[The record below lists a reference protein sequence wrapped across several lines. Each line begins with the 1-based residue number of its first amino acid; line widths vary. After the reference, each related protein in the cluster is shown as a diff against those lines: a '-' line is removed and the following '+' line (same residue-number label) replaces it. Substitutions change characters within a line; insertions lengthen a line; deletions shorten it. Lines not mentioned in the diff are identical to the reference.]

1 MMKQQLAYIMLLV
14 VAMMGCTT
22 EGERARMRS
31 DLDSINSRNRNDQP
45 FTVQDVAPYVRFFDD
60 HGTPNDRLLAHY
72 LLGRAYYEHGEAPMA
87 LECYHDA
94 VECADTTSAD
104 CDYAQ
109 LARVYG
115 QMAEIFYYQG
125 LYRQQL
131 ELDKQSVKYAWL
143 GRDTLLALCNYEQES
158 FAYKS
163 LGMPDSAILVIK
175 NVVLRYDEYGYPNH
189 AAIALAAIIRPLINR
204 GEYRKAKEC
213 IDRYET
219 LSGLFDVQGNIAR
232 GREIYYNLKGTY
244 YLHTGMLD
252 SAEYYF
258 RKELYAGKD
267 FNNQNA
273 AAQDL
278 AKLYQKQHQKDS
290 VAKYALY
297 AYAMSDS
304 LYAQRNT
311 KDVERIQSMYD
322 YTRYQEETFREKE
335 KTYQRTIIIWICIA
349 VIIIVCLVT
358 YTIFRELS
366 RKRKATELK
375 YTLSLMAIAQA
386 QHDIDSLRLSEDI
399 NKKLISEKEQIIREQ
414 ETVMKSLLQR
424 DSNSQTIADR
434 KLKDADIY
442 LKFEQLAFKGLHPSH
457 SDWEQMAQHLFLCYP
472 GFKDFLSKHA
482 TLINDKEYKTCL
494 LIRTGLKPTNI
505 GAMLEVSSSYIT
517 ELRTKMLLKLF
528 GISGS
533 SKMFDKMLRDIY

>member
-1 MMKQQLAYIMLLV
+1 MRHTIAYLLV
-14 VAMMGCTT
+14 TLVVLAGCTT
-22 EGERARMRS
+22 EGERAQMRS
-31 DLDSINSRNRNDQP
+31 GLDSINSRNRNDQP
-45 FTVQDVAPYVRFFDD
+45 FTVQDVVPYVRFFDD

-104 CDYAQ
+104 CNYAQ

-115 QMAEIFYYQG
+115 QMSEIFYHQG

-163 LGMPDSAILVIK
+163 LGMPDSAIFVIEDVASK
-175 NVVLRYDEYGYPNH
+175 YKQYGYPNH

-213 IDRYET
+213 IDTYESK
-219 LSGLFDVQGNIAR
+219 SGLFDVQGNIAR

-244 YLHTGMLD
+244 YLHTSMPD

-290 VAKYALY
+290 AAKYALY

-311 KDVERIQSMYD
+311 KDIARIQSMFD
-322 YTRYQEETFREKE
+322 YSRHQAAAIREHEKATQASRQLLLSLIVLLTITLTASWLYIARRQVIDNHRRTASELNTVREELAELRLNNSANEQSIKEKE
-335 KTYQRTIIIWICIA
+335 LRITQLEQKLGKYARLVYFGAVKAENDLQLSPNYQRIKASVYKGQLLQERDWTLTYQLTEEYLPGYTDFLNSNLKRDSIEYR
-349 VIIIVCLVT
+349 VCL
-358 YTIFRELS
+358 L
-366 RKRKATELK
+366 
-375 YTLSLMAIAQA
+375 
-386 QHDIDSLRLSEDI
+386 LRLHFKAGEIANALSVTPPY
-399 NKKLISEKEQIIREQ
+399 ISKVS
-414 ETVMKSLLQR
+414 TAV
-424 DSNSQTIADR
+424 
-434 KLKDADIY
+434 
-442 LKFEQLAFKGLHPSH
+442 LA
-457 SDWEQMAQHLFLCYP
+457 
-472 GFKDFLSKHA
+472 
-482 TLINDKEYKTCL
+482 N
-494 LIRTGLKPTNI
+494 
-505 GAMLEVSSSYIT
+505 
-517 ELRTKMLLKLF
+517 LF
-528 GISGS
+528 GKRGS
-533 SKMFDKMLRDIY
+533 SKELSKELIKIS

>member
-1 MMKQQLAYIMLLV
+1 MKQGIVSLFILTV
-14 VAMMGCTT
+14 VLMGCTT
-22 EGERARMRS
+22 EAERTQMRAA
-31 DLDSINSRNRNDQP
+31 LDSINQLNRSDQP
-45 FTVQDVAPYVRFFDD
+45 FTAKDVESYVRFFDR
-60 HGTPNDRLLAHY
+60 HGSPNDRLLTHY
-72 LLGRAYYEHGEAPMA
+72 LLGRAYHEQGEAPMA
-87 LECYHDA
+87 LHCYHDA
-94 VECADTTSAD
+94 LDCADTTAQD

-109 LARVYG
+109 LARVYA

-131 ELDKQSVKYAWL
+131 ELEKQSVKYAWL
-143 GRDTLLALCNYEQES
+143 AKDTLAALMNYEQES
-158 FAYKS
+158 FAYTN
-163 LGMPDSAILVIK
+163 LGMPDSAILVIED
-175 NVVLRYDEYGYPNH
+175 VSSRYEKYGYSSY
-189 AAIALAAIIRPLINR
+189 AAIALGTIIRPLINR
-204 GEYRKAKEC
+204 GEYRKAKDC
-213 IDRYET
+213 IDRYESK
-219 LSGLFDVQGNIAR
+219 SGLFNVHGDIAR

-244 YLHTGMLD
+244 YLHTGMPD

-290 VAKYALY
+290 AAKYALY

-311 KDVERIQSMYD
+311 KDVERIQAMYD
-322 YTRYQEETFREKE
+322 YTRYQKETFREKE
-335 KTYQRTIIIWICIA
+335 KTYRRTIIIWICIA
-349 VIIIVCLVT
+349 VIIIVCLVA

-366 RKRKATELK
+366 RKRKETELK
-375 YTLSLMAIAQA
+375 YTQSLMAIAQA

-414 ETVMKSLLQR
+414 ETIMKSLLQR

-442 LKFEQLAFKGLHPSH
+442 FKFEQLAFKGLHPSH
-457 SDWEQMAQHLFLCYP
+457 GDWEQMAQHLFLCYP

-494 LIRTGLKPTNI
+494 LIRMGYKPTNI

-517 ELRTKMLLKLF
+517 ELRTRMLLKLY